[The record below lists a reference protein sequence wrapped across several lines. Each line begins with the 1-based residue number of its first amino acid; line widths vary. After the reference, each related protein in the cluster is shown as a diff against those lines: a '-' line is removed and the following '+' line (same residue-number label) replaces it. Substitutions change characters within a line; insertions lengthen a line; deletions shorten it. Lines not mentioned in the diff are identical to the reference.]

1 MVSKNNNHLY
11 DEKMNR
17 THFSFSL
24 RKLNIGVA
32 SVLLGIGFGFGVV
45 NHNETVAHADTTDTT
60 ATTTDT
66 TPASDAST
74 SSASATSA
82 TTTSAVAVT
91 PTSATTSSS
100 ANDASSAADSSS
112 TSSASSDVATNDLD
126 QAISADAIDQGY
138 ITSETDLTNAAHTLS
153 GHVYI
158 ADYGTYSTMSN
169 GMTDAPDGTKVYM
182 QWMDTDGTISPIYVA
197 TTHSNI
203 GTSAGQ
209 GGAGLYAFNL
219 SSSSKGNVVK
229 DGWTDANGKVHV
241 YNATAG

>member
-91 PTSATTSSS
+91 PTSATT
-100 ANDASSAADSSS
+100 
-112 TSSASSDVATNDLD
+112 
-126 QAISADAIDQGY
+126 
-138 ITSETDLTNAAHTLS
+138 
-153 GHVYI
+153 
-158 ADYGTYSTMSN
+158 
-169 GMTDAPDGTKVYM
+169 
-182 QWMDTDGTISPIYVA
+182 
-197 TTHSNI
+197 
-203 GTSAGQ
+203 
-209 GGAGLYAFNL
+209 
-219 SSSSKGNVVK
+219 
-229 DGWTDANGKVHV
+229 
-241 YNATAG
+241 